1 MKYIADSS
9 PPSRALK
16 NLVLFLTCIALLFE
30 LVKVAVFLQINFCT
44 HHVWLDSNDNSYKL
58 AESCN
63 FGRGA
68 WASLVSVVAYAMIT
82 IILSCDMFLNEKERR
97 YASGMSFA

>member
-1 MKYIADSS
+1 MADAS
-9 PPSRALK
+9 PPSRAVK
-16 NLVLFLTCIALLFE
+16 SMVLFLTCIALLFE

-44 HHVWLDSNDNSYKL
+44 HRVWLDTNDDNYKL

-68 WASLVSVVAYAMIT
+68 WASLVSVVAYTMVT
-82 IILSCDMFLNEKERR
+82 VIISCDMFLNINERR
-97 YASGMSFA
+97 YTSGMSFA